1 MQNIQV
7 AWNGHTSQI
16 AIDKDNQNFQF
27 FDSYAAEDLYNGAT
41 RYKGVQFHFH
51 HHSEHSVDGKYHDLE
66 MHTVH
71 LGVKD
76 KKGANPGNV

>member
-1 MQNIQV
+1 
-7 AWNGHTSQI
+7 
-16 AIDKDNQNFQF
+16 
-27 FDSYAAEDLYNGAT
+27 LYNGAT

-51 HHSEHSVDGKYHDLE
+51 HHSEHSIDGKYMDLE

-76 KKGANPGNV
+76 EKGKNPGNVKYAAMGIMFSVEDYNVDLP

>member
-1 MQNIQV
+1 M
-7 AWNGHTSQI
+7 
-16 AIDKDNQNFQF
+16 
-27 FDSYAAEDLYNGAT
+27 YNGAT

-51 HHSEHSVDGKYHDLE
+51 HHSEHSIDGKYMDLE

-76 KKGANPGNV
+76 DKGSNPGNVKYAAMGIMFSVEDYNVDLGEEEEDIIEEFFE